1 MNKQRIAQI
10 LTVLILAG
18 VLGGTLIKKNGWTFR
33 TTRAAMQPALATPE
47 DAIYAML
54 DAARKGDVQK
64 YLAAYSGP
72 MQTSLRQ
79 SIAESSN
86 SAFSQYL
93 QDTNAALKGVAV
105 MAPEITS
112 DREAKA
118 RVEYVY
124 QDRNEAQNMYLEKTT
139 PGWKITRVETAQRVK
154 TLIPYGTPVK

>member
-18 VLGGTLIKKNGWTFR
+18 VLGGTLAKKNGWTLR
-33 TTRAAMQPALATPE
+33 TTRAVEPTPE
-47 DAIYAML
+47 DAIYGML

-64 YLAAYSGP
+64 YLAAYSGT
-72 MQTSLRQ
+72 MQASLRQ
-79 SIAESSN
+79 SIAESSD
-86 SAFSQYL
+86 SAFRQYL

-105 MAPEITS
+105 MAPEIN

-124 QDRNEAQNMYLEKTT
+124 QDRNEAQNMYLEKTAT
-139 PGWKITRVETAQRVK
+139 GWKITRVETAQRVK
-154 TLIPYGTPVK
+154 TLVPYGTPIK

>member
-33 TTRAAMQPALATPE
+33 TTRAAVRPTEATPE

-124 QDRNEAQNMYLEKTT
+124 QDRNEAQNMYLEKTPT
-139 PGWKITRVETAQRVK
+139 GWKITRVEIAQRVK